1 MRYFPFD
8 FPAVHEILGECSFFI
23 YFIYFTFFIYLFLFI
38 YFILLFE
45 HIAQF
50 CLSMVCLSLNFRVF
64 WAYYK
69 TRSTWTRSN
78 GTRNTGRTV
87 EHPGIVAEQQ
97 NIPEHQRNTSGTP
110 RNNGALYD
118 EEQLH
123 LCVDYKRKFKKHLES
138 TLKKAGWNV
147 NVFLRIL
154 PCENFE
160 RNPHI
165 HELFLRHSCF
175 FTIAL

>member
-38 YFILLFE
+38 YFILLYE

-110 RNNGALYD
+110 RNNGTLYD
-118 EEQLH
+118 EEQL
-123 LCVDYKRKFKKHLES
+123 KFKKHLES

>member
-1 MRYFPFD
+1 MKSWVNAPSLF
-8 FPAVHEILGECSFFI
+8 ILFISPSLFI
-23 YFIYFTFFIYLFLFI
+23 YFLFI
-38 YFILLFE
+38 YFILLYE

-110 RNNGALYD
+110 RNNGTLYD